1 VDTDAHIQL
10 PAGARCYLVGGA
22 VRDRLLGLPFSDH
35 DWVVLGV
42 TPEQMQAAGFRP
54 VGKDFSVFLH
64 PRTQEEYALARTE
77 RKSGHGYRGFVFH
90 TGPEVTLEQDLQR
103 RDLTINAIAED
114 EVGNL
119 IDPSNG
125 QADISA
131 RKLRH
136 VSAAFTE
143 DPVRVLR
150 IARFMARFASLGF
163 TVAEETMALLRQMV
177 DAGEVDHLVPERIW
191 QETQKALMSARPS
204 AYFQTLHACG
214 ALARVMPELAALH
227 GVPQRAD
234 YHPEIDSLVHTLMCV
249 DVAAA
254 MNYALPVRYSALVHD
269 LGKALTPKREWP
281 SHRMHEHRGVP
292 LVEAMS
298 QRLRA
303 PNECRELA
311 LIHTREHLL
320 IHRVRELRPQTL
332 LELLER
338 AQAFRHVDRFE
349 QLLQAACSD
358 ARGRLGFEDIAYPQ
372 ADYLRA
378 AREVASAIQARD
390 LITEGVAPG
399 EGLGKAL
406 QQRRVEV
413 LKAWRDTAGP

>member
-1 VDTDAHIQL
+1 MSTRDDML
-10 PAGARCYLVGGA
+10 PANARCYLVGGA
-22 VRDRLLGLPFSDH
+22 VRDAMLNLEPNER

-54 VGKDFSVFLH
+54 VGKDFPVFLH

-77 RKSGHGYRGFVFH
+77 RKSGHGYKGFVFH

-103 RDLTINAIAED
+103 RDLTINAMARD
-114 EVGNL
+114 DDGNL
-119 IDPSNG
+119 VDPCNG
-125 QADISA
+125 QADIAA

-136 VSAAFTE
+136 VAAAFTE

-150 IARFMARFASLGF
+150 IARFMARFAPLGF
-163 TVAEETMALLRQMV
+163 TVAEETMALLRQIV
-177 DAGEVDHLVPERIW
+177 EAGEVDHLVPERIW

-204 AYFQTLHACG
+204 AYFQTLQQCG

-234 YHPEIDSLVHTLMCV
+234 YHPEVDSLVHTLMCV

-254 MNYALPVRYSALVHD
+254 MNYTLPVRYSALVHD
-269 LGKALTPKREWP
+269 LGKALTPRSEWP
-281 SHRMHEHRGVP
+281 SHRMHEQRGVP
-292 LVEAMS
+292 LVEVMS
-298 QRLRA
+298 QRIRA

-311 LIHTREHLL
+311 VVHTREHLL

-332 LELLER
+332 LDLLER
-338 AQAFRHVDRFE
+338 AQAFRHADRFE
-349 QLLQAACSD
+349 LLLQAACCD
-358 ARGRLGFEDIAYPQ
+358 ARGRLGFEDVAYPQ

-390 LITEGVAPG
+390 LIAEGLAPG
-399 EGLGKAL
+399 EGLGKEM
-406 QQRRVEV
+406 QRRRVDA
-413 LKAWRDTAGP
+413 LKVWRGTASAE